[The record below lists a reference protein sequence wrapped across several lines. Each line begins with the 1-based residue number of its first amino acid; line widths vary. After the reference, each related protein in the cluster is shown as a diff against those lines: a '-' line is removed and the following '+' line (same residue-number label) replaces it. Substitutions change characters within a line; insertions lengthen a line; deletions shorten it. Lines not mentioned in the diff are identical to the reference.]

1 MVMRYILVLRAALL
15 LVLGLALLHCT
26 ALLPLHWLALAP
38 IKGGALGHRD
48 GLTLLSLTLHI
59 LDVPDCLLLRPA
71 LNLWAAV
78 GRSLSSI

>member
-38 IKGGALGHRD
+38 IQGGALGHAD
-48 GLTLLSLTLHI
+48 DLTLLGLALHV
-59 LDVPDCLLLRPA
+59 LGVPDGLLLSPA
-71 LNLWAAV
+71 LH
-78 GRSLSSI
+78 